1 MNKFICRSI
10 IAGLAMIFFSFA
22 GCSSND
28 EDMPREVTLVKEIEV
43 PTSGTSNPIVP
54 GQMIAVYGKGFTG
67 SSEIWF
73 HSSVK
78 TKADNP
84 VEFKAEIIS
93 VSDNGISFIAP
104 KVSGQCDILLKLD
117 GKTQT
122 LGSAYIEEKNLDQ
135 LKEYTY
141 VIGGIEDSP
150 SVYQYIQGNDEL
162 QKKSDLKK
170 GDVIKFALPG
180 TNGNGKV
187 YYFQR
192 IDSSDKV
199 SLCSYDLK
207 INEEQVICSNWLNK
221 FANDAAGQ
229 SIGMIEGGLCG
240 VECSWEKGFEII
252 QFGKNGKNT
261 IIKTYP
267 TTQLVAGKQV
277 VKFYCEDDNLL
288 FNYDAETKCV
298 LVTGSIQ
305 FEGEEDTSECLISLN
320 IRTGD
325 IKMIRDRQSK
335 IWFQTLNTGEQILL
349 LETEEN
355 KTTIKQINASTLET
369 VSTLGVSNR
378 YIFNPVY
385 LEQSNEICWTSSD
398 YGSAYYIM
406 KYDLNTQK
414 ENITSCSL
422 SYIETLFSIK
432 Y

>member
-1 MNKFICRSI
+1 
-10 IAGLAMIFFSFA
+10 
-22 GCSSND
+22 
-28 EDMPREVTLVKEIEV
+28 MPGEVTLVKEIEV

-93 VSDNGISFIAP
+93 VSDNDISFIAP
-104 KVSGQCDILLKLD
+104 KVSGQCDILLKQD

-135 LKEYTY
+135 LKEYMY
-141 VIGGIEDSP
+141 VIGGIEESP

-207 INEEQVICSNWLNK
+207 INEEQVICSDWLNK

-229 SIGMIEGGLCG
+229 SIGMIEGSLCG

-252 QFGKNGKNT
+252 QFGKNGKNA

-298 LVTGSIQ
+298 LVTGAIQ

-325 IKMIRDRQSK
+325 IKMIRNRQSN
-335 IWFQTLNTGEQILL
+335 IWLQTLNTGKQILL

-385 LEQSNEICWTSSD
+385 LEQSNEICWASSD
-398 YGSAYYIM
+398 YGSDYYIM